1 MSKKRDREEAGELT
15 ECGQF
20 YTEEK
25 IQYQEMEEN
34 NKLV

>member
-1 MSKKRDREEAGELT
+1 MSKKGDGEEAGELT

-25 IQYQEMEEN
+25 IEQEN
-34 NKLV
+34 NELV